1 MSISANDIGY
11 IANLARLQL
20 SEAEQQEAADNFKN
34 ILALIDQMQSADTDQ
49 LEPLSHAIETSQPL
63 REDLV
68 TELNQRDELQKIAP
82 KCEQGLYLVPK
93 VIE

>member
-1 MSISANDIGY
+1 MSISANDIAY

-20 SEAEQQEAADNFKN
+20 SEAEQEEAAKNFEN
-34 ILALIDQMQSADTDQ
+34 ILALIDQMQNADTDQ

-63 REDLV
+63 RDDIV
-68 TELNQRDELQKIAP
+68 TETNQRDTLQKIAP

>member
-1 MSISANDIGY
+1 MSISVNDIAY

-20 SEAEQQEAADNFKN
+20 SKVEKQEAAQNFEN
-34 ILALIDQMQSADTDQ
+34 ILTLIDQMQNADTEQ

-68 TELNQRDELQKIAP
+68 TEKNQRDDLQKIAP
-82 KCEQGLYLVPK
+82 KCKQGLYLVPK

>member
-1 MSISANDIGY
+1 MSISADDIAY

-20 SEAEQQEAADNFKN
+20 TEAEKEEAVPNFEN
-34 ILALIDQMQSADTDQ
+34 ILGLIDQMQSADTDQ
-49 LEPLSHAIETSQPL
+49 LEPLSHAIETNQPL
-63 REDLV
+63 REDIV
-68 TELNQRDELQKIAP
+68 TEKNQRDELQQVAP

>member
-1 MSISANDIGY
+1 MSISANDIAY

-20 SEAEQQEAADNFKN
+20 SEAEKEEAATNFAN
-34 ILALIDQMQSADTDQ
+34 ILALIDQMQSADTSE

-63 REDLV
+63 REDIV
-68 TELNQRDELQKIAP
+68 TEQNQREELQKIAP
-82 KCEQGLYLVPK
+82 KCENGLYLVPN

>member
-1 MSISANDIGY
+1 MSISADDIAY
-11 IANLARLQL
+11 IAHLARLQI
-20 SEAEQQEAADNFKN
+20 SEAEKEEAAISFKN
-34 ILALIDQMQSADTDQ
+34 ILGLIDQMQSADTDQ

-68 TELNQRDELQKIAP
+68 TEKNQRDDLQMIAP

>member
-1 MSISANDIGY
+1 MSISANDIAY

-20 SEAEQQEAADNFKN
+20 SEAEKEEAATNFAN
-34 ILALIDQMQSADTDQ
+34 ILALIDQMQSADTSE

-63 REDLV
+63 REDIV
-68 TELNQRDELQKIAP
+68 TEQNQREELQKIAP
-82 KCEQGLYLVPK
+82 KCENGLYLVPK

>member
-1 MSISANDIGY
+1 MSISANDIAY

-82 KCEQGLYLVPK
+82 KCEQDLYLVPK

>member
-1 MSISANDIGY
+1 MSISANDIAY

-68 TELNQRDELQKIAP
+68 IELNQRDELQKIAP

>member
-1 MSISANDIGY
+1 MSISANDIAY

>member
-1 MSISANDIGY
+1 MSIKADDIAY

-20 SEAEQQEAADNFKN
+20 SEAEKQEAVLNFEN

-63 REDLV
+63 REDIV
-68 TELNQRDELQKIAP
+68 TEINQRDELQKIAP
-82 KCEQGLYLVPK
+82 KCEKGLFLVPK
-93 VIE
+93 VLE

>member
-1 MSISANDIGY
+1 MPISANDIAY
-11 IANLARLQL
+11 IANLAQLQL
-20 SEAEQQEAADNFKN
+20 SEAEKEEAALNFEN
-34 ILALIDQMQSADTDQ
+34 ILTLIDQMQSANTDQ

-68 TELNQRDELQKIAP
+68 TEKNQRDDLQKVAP